1 METAKREGLENAY
14 KKEKDPKVAARVL
27 AVHTVHVRE
36 KSIAETGADLMRSD
50 KWAYNWLKRFDAGGL
65 GGSGIFSEAANP
77 CRLAAERIIRLHTSV
92 PPGSKVVKCGS
103 LECGTIPNRS
113 GLSMASVPIYR
124 TIAR

>member
-1 METAKREGLENAY
+1 METTKREGLENAY

-65 GGSGIFSEAANP
+65 GSSGIFSEAADP
-77 CRLAAERIIRLHTSV
+77 CRPAAERHHQTTHRCSTRQQ
-92 PPGSKVVKCGS
+92 
-103 LECGTIPNRS
+103 NRQ
-113 GLSMASVPIYR
+113 M
-124 TIAR
+124 